1 MATNFLGE
9 PLGGRFGRP
18 FLADAGGGAPEEV
31 EPLVGGD
38 ELRLVPHDVAAHDE
52 AEEKLVPLEQ
62 SPRHILVYSK
72 RGVVLQYSC

>member
-9 PLGGRFGRP
+9 PLGGGFGRP

-52 AEEKLVPLEQ
+52 AEQ
-62 SPRHILVYSK
+62 
-72 RGVVLQYSC
+72 